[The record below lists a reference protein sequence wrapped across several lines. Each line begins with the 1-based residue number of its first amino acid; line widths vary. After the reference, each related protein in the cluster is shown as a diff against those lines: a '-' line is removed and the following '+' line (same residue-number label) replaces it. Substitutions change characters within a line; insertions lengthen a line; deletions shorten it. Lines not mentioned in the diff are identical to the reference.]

1 MSMSPGPGPISN
13 VDRRGT
19 PVTAPHDAERPTEGV
34 SKRGWSDIA
43 IDRTWRFFC
52 SVRAAIW
59 EIAFL
64 ALLVLI
70 GTLRGSSVPRLIAD
84 RAPVTEPLVN
94 RWYAWDVFHSFLFMA
109 ILALLSVA
117 IAIGGMINRAPGI
130 WKAIAHPTV
139 TTSHG
144 FLRSASPSA
153 VLSSPA
159 PPSELAQQLT
169 IVLKERRY
177 RVLTADRGNEI
188 HLYADRN
195 RFSKLGTFP
204 FHLALI
210 LILFGGIVG
219 ARFGFRDTE
228 FTVPEGETR
237 SILHGTDLSIRLDR
251 FEDVYAEDGS
261 PAEFTSHLTLLDEGE
276 LVRQQAITVNH
287 PLSYNDIVVYQA
299 SFGQAVHLRV
309 TDSAGTVLHDGAVE
323 LGLYRARENADAPA
337 GILALPEAGVT
348 LSIIAPDE
356 ARFNDPDAD
365 TLKLAD
371 QQLYVT
377 ARYTDTFAGQ
387 QSTDA
392 ILDPTQTADL
402 GRVQVEFV
410 RDTRFTLLQVARNPG
425 IPIFV
430 VASIL
435 LVGGL
440 AVTFYFPHRR
450 LRGIVKPGIDGS
462 ASTAF
467 VAPLARRDWSGQR
480 EFYRIIEILTT
491 RLENASISLVE
502 ESRSSHRGS

>member
-1 MSMSPGPGPISN
+1 MSAGPGPVSD
-13 VDRRGT
+13 VDRLGA
-19 PVTAPHDAERPTEGV
+19 PVTAPRDATGAAEGI

-84 RAPVTEPLVN
+84 RAPVTEPLVD

-139 TTSHG
+139 TTSRG
-144 FLRSASPSA
+144 FLRNASPSA
-153 VLSSPA
+153 VVNSST
-159 PPSELAQQLT
+159 PPSELAQQLKT
-169 IVLKERRY
+169 GLQERRY
-177 RVLTADRGNEI
+177 RVLTANRGNEI

-210 LILFGGIVG
+210 LILIGGIVG

-237 SILHGTDLSIRLDR
+237 PVLHGTDLSIRLDR

-261 PAEFTSHLTLLDEGE
+261 PAEFTSHLTLLEEGKP
-276 LVRQQAITVNH
+276 VRQQAITVNH
-287 PLSYNDIVVYQA
+287 PLTYNDVVVYQA

-323 LGLYRARENADAPA
+323 LGLYRASENPDAPA
-337 GILALPEAGVT
+337 GILPLPEAGVT

-356 ARFNDPDAD
+356 ARFNAPEAD

-377 ARYTDTFAGQ
+377 ARYTDTLPGE
-387 QSTDA
+387 QSVDA
-392 ILDPTQTADL
+392 ILDPIQSADL
-402 GRVQVEFV
+402 GRIHVEFV

-450 LRGIVKPGIDGS
+450 LRGIVQPGSDGV

-467 VAPLARRDWSGQR
+467 LAPLARRDWSGQR
-480 EFYRIIEILTT
+480 EFHRLLEILPA
-491 RLENASISLVE
+491 RLENVSISLVE
-502 ESRSSHRGS
+502 EPGSNHPGT